1 MADELTVD
9 IVTPDER
16 LFQGSANGVRAP
28 GIEGSFEVRKDHAPM
43 IAAFGIGPL
52 IVKTQAAHEYAD
64 VHNDRII
71 FATSGGFLEI
81 VENKVTVLAETVEPA
96 SEIDVER
103 ARNAEERAQQRL
115 QKGLQGE
122 EREKY
127 EAARERARNR
137 LRVAMGKVGTRQ
149 S

>member
-1 MADELTVD
+1 
-9 IVTPDER
+9 
-16 LFQGSANGVRAP
+16 
-28 GIEGSFEVRKDHAPM
+28 
-43 IAAFGIGPL
+43 

-64 VHNDRII
+64 MRGDRIV

-81 VENKVTVLAETVEPA
+81 LDNKVTVLAETVEPA

-103 ARNAEERAQQRL
+103 AETAEERARRRL
-115 QKGLQGE
+115 EKGVDGE

-127 EAARERARNR
+127 EAARDRARNR
-137 LRVAMGKVGTRQ
+137 LRVAMGKVGSQQ

>member
-9 IVTPDER
+9 IVTPNEHAY
-16 LFQGSANGVRAP
+16 QGPAKGVRAP
-28 GIEGSFEVRKDHAPM
+28 GVEGSFEVRKDHAPM
-43 IAAFGIGPL
+43 IAALGIGPL

-64 VHNDRII
+64 VHHDRVI

-81 VENKVTVLAETVEPA
+81 VDNKVTVLAETVEPA

-103 ARNAEERAQQRL
+103 AENAEERARRRL
-115 QKGLQGE
+115 EEGVQGE
-122 EREKY
+122 EREKF

>member
-16 LFQGSANGVRAP
+16 PFQGSASGVRAP
-28 GIEGSFEVRKDHAPM
+28 GIEGSFEVRKDHAPL
-43 IAAFGIGPL
+43 IAALGIGPL

-64 VHNDRII
+64 MHNDRIV

-103 ARNAEERAQQRL
+103 AENAEKRAQRRL
-115 QKGLQGE
+115 EEGVQEE
-122 EREKY
+122 EREKF
-127 EAARERARNR
+127 EAARDRARNR
-137 LRVAMGKVGTRQ
+137 LRVAMGQVGTR
-149 S
+149 

>member
-9 IVTPDER
+9 IVTPDEHAY
-16 LFQGSANGVRAP
+16 QGPANGVRAP
-28 GIEGSFEVRKDHAPM
+28 GVEGSFEVRKDHAPM

-64 VHNDRII
+64 MHNDRIV

-103 ARNAEERAQQRL
+103 AENAEERALRRL
-115 QKGLQGE
+115 DEGVRGE
-122 EREKY
+122 EREKF
-127 EAARERARNR
+127 EAARERARTR

>member
-9 IVTPDER
+9 IVTPDGR
-16 LFQGSANGVRAP
+16 TYQGPANGVRAP
-28 GIEGSFEVRKDHAPM
+28 GVEGSFEVRQDHAPL

-64 VHNDRII
+64 VRGDRII

-103 ARNAEERAQQRL
+103 AESAEERARRRL
-115 QKGLQGE
+115 EEGVEEE
-122 EREKY
+122 ERETY

-137 LRVAMGKVGTRQ
+137 LRVAMGKVGQRT

>member
-16 LFQGSANGVRAP
+16 SFQGPANGVRAP
-28 GIEGSFEVRKDHAPM
+28 GIEGSFEVREDHAPM

-64 VHNDRII
+64 MHNDRII

-81 VENKVTVLAETVEPA
+81 VDNKVTVLAETVEPA

-103 ARNAEERAQQRL
+103 AESAEERAKRRL
-115 QKGLQGE
+115 EQGVQDE
-122 EREKY
+122 ERETH
-127 EAARERARNR
+127 EAARDRARNR

>member
-9 IVTPDER
+9 IVTPDEHAY
-16 LFQGSANGVRAP
+16 QGPASGVRAP
-28 GIEGSFEVRKDHAPM
+28 GVEGSFEVRRDHAPM
-43 IAAFGIGPL
+43 ISAFGIGPL

-64 VHNDRII
+64 VHGDRII
-71 FATSGGFLEI
+71 FATSGGFLEV

-103 ARNAEERAQQRL
+103 AETAEERALRRL
-115 QKGLQGE
+115 EEGVEDE

>member
-16 LFQGSANGVRAP
+16 SFQGPANGVRAP
-28 GIEGSFEVRKDHAPM
+28 GIEGSFEVREDHAPM

-64 VHNDRII
+64 MHNDRII

-81 VENKVTVLAETVEPA
+81 VDNKVTVLAETVEPA

-103 ARNAEERAQQRL
+103 AESAEERAKRRL
-115 QKGLQGE
+115 EEGVQEE
-122 EREKY
+122 ERETH
-127 EAARERARNR
+127 EAARDRARNR

>member
-9 IVTPDER
+9 IVTPDEHAY
-16 LFQGSANGVRAP
+16 QGPANGVRAP
-28 GIEGSFEVRKDHAPM
+28 GIEGSFEVRAAHAPM

-52 IVKTQAAHEYAD
+52 IVKTQSAHEYAD
-64 VHNDRII
+64 MHGDRII

-81 VENKVTVLAETVEPA
+81 VDNKVTVLAETVEPA

-103 ARNAEERAQQRL
+103 AESAEERARRRL
-115 QKGLQGE
+115 EEGLEEE
-122 EREKY
+122 ERETY
-127 EAARERARNR
+127 EEARRRARNR

>member
-16 LFQGSANGVRAP
+16 SFQGPANGVRAP
-28 GIEGSFEVRKDHAPM
+28 GIEGSFEVREDHAPM

-64 VHNDRII
+64 MHNDRIV

-103 ARNAEERAQQRL
+103 AETAEERARRRL
-115 QKGLQGE
+115 ENGVDGD
-122 EREKY
+122 EREKH
-127 EAARERARNR
+127 ETARERARNR
-137 LRVAMGKVGTRQ
+137 LRVAMGQVGSRNT
-149 S
+149 

>member
-1 MADELTVD
+1 
-9 IVTPDER
+9 
-16 LFQGSANGVRAP
+16 
-28 GIEGSFEVRKDHAPM
+28 M

-64 VHNDRII
+64 MHNDRII

-81 VENKVTVLAETVEPA
+81 IENKVTVLAETVEPA

-103 ARNAEERAQQRL
+103 AESAEERAKRRL
-115 QKGLQGE
+115 EQGVQEE
-122 EREKY
+122 ERETH
-127 EAARERARNR
+127 EAARDRARNR

>member
-9 IVTPDER
+9 IVTPDGR
-16 LFQGSANGVRAP
+16 TFQGPANGVRAP
-28 GIEGSFEVRKDHAPM
+28 GVEGSFEVRTDHAPM
-43 IAAFGIGPL
+43 ISAFGIGPL

-64 VHNDRII
+64 MHNDRIV
-71 FATSGGFLEI
+71 FATSGGFLE
-81 VENKVTVLAETVEPA
+81 VVNNKVTVLAETVEPA
-96 SEIDVER
+96 SEIDVDR
-103 ARNAEERAQQRL
+103 AETAEERARRRL
-115 QKGLQGE
+115 E
-122 EREKY
+122 EGVEDEDRETY

>member
-1 MADELTVD
+1 MADELDVD
-9 IVTPDER
+9 IVTPDTHPY
-16 LFQGSANGVRAP
+16 QGPANGVRAP
-28 GIEGSFEVRKDHAPM
+28 GVEGSFEVRKNHAPM
-43 IAAFGIGPL
+43 IAAFEIGPL
-52 IVKTQAAHEYAD
+52 IVKTDSAHEYAD
-64 VHNDRII
+64 VHDNKII

-81 VENKVTVLAETVEPA
+81 VENHVTVLAETVEPA

-103 ARNAEERAQQRL
+103 AETAEERALRRL
-115 QKGLQGE
+115 EEGVEGE

-137 LRVAMGKVGTRQ
+137 LRVAMGKIGSRQ

>member
-9 IVTPDER
+9 IVTPDEHAY
-16 LFQGSANGVRAP
+16 QGPANGVRAP

-52 IVKTQAAHEYAD
+52 IVKTQSAHEYAD
-64 VHNDRII
+64 MHGDRII

-81 VENKVTVLAETVEPA
+81 VDNKVTVLAETVEPA
-96 SEIDVER
+96 SEIDVDR
-103 ARNAEERAQQRL
+103 AESAEERARRRL
-115 QKGLQGE
+115 EEGLEEE
-122 EREKY
+122 ERKTY
-127 EAARERARNR
+127 EEARARARNR